1 MKKIII
7 FSLALLFNMGAFA
20 QIEEPTERQDNID
33 WKEDSTEI
41 RTVSDII
48 MQLQQATNVNRN
60 EQHFNEVWG
69 RRSYRNLCIN
79 LPYHLD
85 PKEDILTSMLDENDN
100 KLFAPKYK
108 SNWSFTFSSGRS
120 YRLHK
125 NPIAN
130 TVQFYMDYT
139 PFDLTVSNYKMESDA
154 NGKAYNSKIMLPT
167 NDEKQITPWNLEKYQ
182 ADYGMML
189 GPSVT
194 VAPFTSMEE
203 AQALHFLKVNLYAHF
218 GYRASLLY
226 MPNDEKA
233 DVNYFDNK
241 SNTPEYKKF
250 ETMSD
255 NAKLEWGHGFYMSWG
270 FSLTWKSIG
279 FGYEHNSGNLKYK
292 SIDSGTFGSDWY
304 KFETSSNRLYLSFRI
319 GK

>member
-7 FSLALLFNMGAFA
+7 FSLALLFTTGTLA
-20 QIEEPTERQDNID
+20 QIEGPAEQEDNID

-41 RTVSDII
+41 RTISDII
-48 MQLQQATNVNRN
+48 MQLQQATNVNRS

-69 RRSYRNLCIN
+69 RRSYRNLSIN

-85 PKEDILTSMLDENDN
+85 PKEDILTSLPSLNGG
-100 KLFAPKYK
+100 LAPKYK
-108 SNWSFTFSSGRS
+108 SKYSGTFSSGRS

-139 PFDLTVSNYKMESDA
+139 PLDFTVSYYKMECDA
-154 NGKAYNSKIMLPT
+154 DNKAYNSDIMQPT
-167 NDEKQITPWNLEKYQ
+167 NVEKQITPWNLEKYQ

-189 GPSVT
+189 GPSIT
-194 VAPFTSMEE
+194 FAPFTSLD
-203 AQALHFLKVNLYAHF
+203 QAPGLHFLKVNVYAHF

-226 MPNDEKA
+226 MTNDEDA
-233 DVNYFDNK
+233 DVNYFERQ
-241 SNTPEYKKF
+241 SNSTQYKRF

-255 NAKLEWGHGFYMSWG
+255 NAKLDWGHGFYWSSG
-270 FSLTWKSIG
+270 FSITWKFIG
-279 FGYEHNSGNLKYK
+279 LGYEHTSGSLKYK
-292 SIDSGTFGSDWY
+292 SLDSGTFGSEWY
-304 KFETSSNRLYLSFRI
+304 KFNTSSNRLYLSFRI